1 MGKQKQDS
9 DKPKNPV
16 GAPRQYNAEQINK
29 DLIAYMNSTDDPY
42 VEEFILSQPFVAD
55 TFYRYVNE
63 SKELSDTTKRIH
75 AKQMMRTVRK
85 AESGDINSTFAIF
98 KLKQKCYGWTDKQEI
113 DQNIANKDDKPFRV
127 EIEVID

>member
-1 MGKQKQDS
+1 M
-9 DKPKNPV
+9 
-16 GAPRQYNAEQINK
+16 ARPREFNAEDINK
-29 DLIAYMNSTDDPY
+29 ALMDYSDNTDDPY
-42 VEEFILSQPFVAD
+42 IEEFLLTQPYSHD
-55 TFYRYVNE
+55 TFYRYA
-63 SKELSDTTKRIH
+63 KEDKALSDTIKKLH

-113 DQNIANKDDKPFRV
+113 DQNIANKDDKPFKV